1 MLDADFLLTHAGQLT
16 SLAHHSND
24 AGPRRGSALAE
35 LAIVNDGAV
44 AAQDGT
50 IVWVGRTDDIGARI
64 RLARDGVA
72 LDATGQVVTPGLI
85 DPHTHPVYA
94 RSRAHE
100 FELRALGKSYQDISA
115 AGGGIKNSVAA
126 VREADLESLVNA
138 ALASADRMLDCGTT
152 TAEAKS
158 GYGLSTEAELKLL
171 CAIKR
176 VNQEH
181 VIDWVP
187 TVLAAHEFP
196 PEYGDRHDEYV
207 QLVCDEILP
216 MVAEQQL
223 AEFSDVFFET
233 GVFDARQTEQ
243 IQRTA
248 ASFGFG
254 LKFHVD
260 ELSDVGGAAL
270 AAKMNAVS
278 ADHLEFI
285 SPDGVAALARSNTMA
300 VLLPGTAY
308 FLDLKRRPPVR
319 EMINDGVAVAVAT
332 DCNPG
337 SNMTESMP
345 LAMNQ
350 ACVLYKM
357 TPAEALSAAT
367 INAAWAIRRAD
378 RIGTIEVGK
387 ACDLVVWDTH
397 DYREIAYHYGIN
409 LAQHVVKAGQI
420 VRGEAA

>member
-1 MLDADFLLTHAGQLT
+1 MIDANFLLTHAGQLT
-16 SLAHHSND
+16 TLTNTTD
-24 AGPRRGSALAE
+24 DRGPRRGPALAE
-35 LAIVNDGAV
+35 LSIIEDGAV
-44 AAQDGT
+44 AARHGE
-50 IVWVGRTDDIGARI
+50 IVWVGRTDAVSGHVTLASDAVTIDAR
-64 RLARDGVA
+64 GH
-72 LDATGQVVTPGLI
+72 VVTPGLV

-100 FELRALGKSYQDISA
+100 FEMRALGKSYQEIAA

-126 VREADLESLVNA
+126 VREADLESLVTVA
-138 ALASADRMLDCGTT
+138 RGSADRMLSSGTT

-181 VIDWVP
+181 EIDWVP

-196 PEYGDRHDEYV
+196 AEYADRPEEYV
-207 QLVCDEILP
+207 QLVIDEILP
-216 MVAEQQL
+216 VVADQQL

-233 GVFDARQTEQ
+233 GVFNAGQTER
-243 IQRTA
+243 IQAKA
-248 ASFGFG
+248 AALGFG

-260 ELSDVGGAAL
+260 ELSDVGGAEL
-270 AAKMNAVS
+270 AARMNGVS

-285 SPDGVAALARSNTMA
+285 SNAGVAALAKSDTIA

-308 FLDLKRRPPVR
+308 FLDLQRRPPAR
-319 EMINDGVAVAVAT
+319 RMIDDGVAIAVAT

-357 TPAEALSAAT
+357 TPAEALTAAT

-378 RIGTIEVGK
+378 RIGTIEAGK
-387 ACDLVVWDTH
+387 ACDLVVWATRE
-397 DYREIAYHYGIN
+397 YREIAYHYGVN
-409 LAQHVVKAGQI
+409 LADQVIKNGRL
-420 VRGEAA
+420 VRGEAS